1 MTQNI
6 SNSYVEAIKTIKQA
20 ILKSRYKAAMLANRE
35 MLMLYF
41 GVGEYISKNSREGS
55 WGTNAIEVI
64 STQLQKELPGLR
76 GFSAT
81 NLKNMRLFYEAWQ
94 QVIPYSQ
101 NHPLLIDVN
110 RPLPTDDLQIIDN
123 DNFTGEI
130 MNRPLLTD
138 EIRQLPTDDLQII
151 DNDNFTDEIIIRQM
165 ASDELET
172 NATLKNFVS
181 IGFSHHIAIING
193 VKSNEERLF
202 YISNCAVGLWSY
214 EKLKYNIKSNLYAQQ
229 GSIIS
234 NFVKTIS
241 ETDFRGMALRSFKD
255 EYLLDFVNI
264 EDPDEADE
272 RVIENEIVL
281 NIKKFI
287 MALGTDFTFIGNQ
300 HRLIVDEREFFV
312 DLLFFNRQ
320 LQSLVAIDLKK
331 KDFKPEYVGK
341 MNFYLSA
348 LDDYEKKPHENPS
361 IGIILCKE
369 KSNKIVEFAFRDTS
383 KPMGVATYR
392 TSRELPSEYKGILPD
407 VETLKKLMEE

>member
-6 SNSYVEAIKTIKQA
+6 SHSYVEAIKAIKQA

-81 NLKNMRLFYEAWQ
+81 NLRNMRLFYESWEDAF
-94 QVIPYSQ
+94 S
-101 NHPLLIDVN
+101 N
-110 RPLPTDDLQIIDN
+110 RPLS
-123 DNFTGEI
+123 
-130 MNRPLLTD
+130 M
-138 EIRQLPTDDLQII
+138 
-151 DNDNFTDEIIIRQM
+151 DEIIINHQLITDEINNDVFKNEILIHQL
-165 ASDELET
+165 STDELST
-172 NATLKNFVS
+172 NQSLNHFVS
-181 IGFSHHIAIING
+181 IGFTHHIAIING
-193 VKSNEERLF
+193 AKEIEERLF
-202 YISNCAVGLWSY
+202 YIEQCARGFWSV
-214 EKLKYNIKSNLYAQQ
+214 EKLQYNIKSNFYAQQ
-229 GSIIS
+229 GSIMN
-234 NFVKTIS
+234 NFVQTIS
-241 ETDFRGMALRSFKD
+241 ETDFRGKALRSFKD

-272 RVIENEIVL
+272 RILEHEIVL

-287 MALGTDFTFIGNQ
+287 MALGMDFTFIGNQ
-300 HRLIVDEREFFV
+300 HRLMVDEREFFV

-331 KDFKPEYVGK
+331 KDFRPEYVGK

-392 TSRELPSEYKGILPD
+392 TSRELPPEYKGILPD
-407 VETLKKLMEE
+407 VEKLKELME

>member
-1 MTQNI
+1 MTQSI
-6 SNSYVEAIKTIKQA
+6 SKSYTEAIKTIKQA

-41 GVGEYISKNSREGS
+41 GVGEYISKNSREGT

-64 STQLQKELPGLR
+64 SAQLQKELPGLR

-81 NLKNMRLFYEAWQ
+81 NLKNMRLFYEAWENALPNRQ
-94 QVIPYSQ
+94 MSSGDLQ
-101 NHPLLIDVN
+101 NEFSIRQLI
-110 RPLPTDDLQIIDN
+110 TDDLQASDFQETN
-123 DNFTGEI
+123 SK
-130 MNRPLLTD
+130 
-138 EIRQLPTDDLQII
+138 
-151 DNDNFTDEIIIRQM
+151 IIIRQLTT
-165 ASDELET
+165 DDLEI
-172 NATLKNFVS
+172 NQSLNHFAS
-181 IGFSHHIAIING
+181 IGFTHHITIING
-193 VKSNEERLF
+193 VSQIDERLF
-202 YISNCAVGLWSY
+202 YIEQCARGFWTVD
-214 EKLKYNIKSNLYAQQ
+214 KLQYNIKSNLYAQQ
-229 GSIIS
+229 GSIIN
-234 NFVKTIS
+234 NFITTIS
-241 ETDFRGMALRSFKD
+241 EADFRGKALRSFKD
-255 EYLLDFVNI
+255 EYLLDFVNL

-287 MALGTDFTFIGNQ
+287 MTLGTDFTFIGNQ
-300 HRLIVDEREFFV
+300 HRVIVDEREFFV

-348 LDDYEKKPHENPS
+348 LDEYEKKQHENPS

-392 TSRELPSEYKGILPD
+392 TSRELPPEYKGILPD
-407 VETLKKLMEE
+407 VEKLKELMEG

>member
-1 MTQNI
+1 MTQSI
-6 SNSYVEAIKTIKQA
+6 SKSYTEAIKTIKQA

-41 GVGEYISKNSREGS
+41 GVGEYISKNSREGT

-64 STQLQKELPGLR
+64 SAQLQKELPGLR

-81 NLKNMRLFYEAWQ
+81 NLKNMRLFYEAWENALPNRQ
-94 QVIPYSQ
+94 MSSGDLQ
-101 NHPLLIDVN
+101 NEFSNRQLI
-110 RPLPTDDLQIIDN
+110 TDDLQASDFQETN
-123 DNFTGEI
+123 SK
-130 MNRPLLTD
+130 
-138 EIRQLPTDDLQII
+138 
-151 DNDNFTDEIIIRQM
+151 IIIRQLTT
-165 ASDELET
+165 DDLEI
-172 NATLKNFVS
+172 NQSLNHFAS
-181 IGFSHHIAIING
+181 IGFTHHITIING
-193 VKSNEERLF
+193 VSQIDERLF
-202 YISNCAVGLWSY
+202 YIEQCARGFWTVD
-214 EKLKYNIKSNLYAQQ
+214 KLQYNIKSNLYAQQ
-229 GSIIS
+229 GSIIN
-234 NFVKTIS
+234 NFITTIS
-241 ETDFRGMALRSFKD
+241 EADFRGKALRSFKD
-255 EYLLDFVNI
+255 EYLLDFVNL

-287 MALGTDFTFIGNQ
+287 MTLGTDFTFIGNQ
-300 HRLIVDEREFFV
+300 HRVIVDEREFFV

-348 LDDYEKKPHENPS
+348 LDEYEKKQHENPS

-392 TSRELPSEYKGILPD
+392 TSRELPPEYKGILPD
-407 VETLKKLMEE
+407 VEKLKELMEG

>member
-1 MTQNI
+1 MEITEELVNLSLI
-6 SNSYVEAIKTIKQA
+6 IKSKSNKKG
-20 ILKSRYKAAMLANRE
+20 
-35 MLMLYF
+35 LYAL
-41 GVGEYISKNSREGS
+41 N
-55 WGTNAIEVI
+55 
-64 STQLQKELPGLR
+64 
-76 GFSAT
+76 
-81 NLKNMRLFYEAWQ
+81 
-94 QVIPYSQ
+94 
-101 NHPLLIDVN
+101 
-110 RPLPTDDLQIIDN
+110 
-123 DNFTGEI
+123 
-130 MNRPLLTD
+130 
-138 EIRQLPTDDLQII
+138 II

>member
-1 MTQNI
+1 MMIQNI
-6 SNSYVEAIKTIKQA
+6 SHSYTEAIKAIKQA

-41 GVGEYISKNSREGS
+41 GVGEYISKNSRKGA

-64 STQLQKELPGLR
+64 SMQLQKELPGLR
-76 GFSAT
+76 GFSIS
-81 NLKNMRLFYEAWQ
+81 NIKNMRAFYEEWQ
-94 QVIPYSQ
+94 SFLPNRQRASDDLQTIE
-101 NHPLLIDVN
+101 NKKLN
-110 RPLPTDDLQIIDN
+110 RPLITDDFQTVDMQRINKEILNRQLSTGDLQTIDN
-123 DNFTGEI
+123 LNTNDEI
-130 MNRPLLTD
+130 L
-138 EIRQLPTDDLQII
+138 IRQLST
-151 DNDNFTDEIIIRQM
+151 
-165 ASDELET
+165 DELEA
-172 NATLKNFVS
+172 NQFLNHFVS
-181 IGFSHHIAIING
+181 VGFTHHITIITG
-193 VKSNEERLF
+193 VKQLEERLF
-202 YISNCAVGLWSY
+202 YIEQCVRGFWSV
-214 EKLKYNIKSNLYAQQ
+214 EKLQYNIKSKLYAQQ
-229 GSIIS
+229 GSLIN

-241 ETDFRGMALRSFKD
+241 EADFRGKALRSFKD
-255 EYLLDFVNI
+255 EYLLDFVNL
-264 EDPDEADE
+264 EDPDETDE
-272 RVIENEIVL
+272 RVLENEIVL

-312 DLLFFNRQ
+312 DLLFFNRK

-348 LDDYEKKPHENPS
+348 LDEYEKKPHENPS

-392 TSRELPSEYKGILPD
+392 TSRELPPEYKGILPD
-407 VETLKKLMEE
+407 ADTLKELMEG